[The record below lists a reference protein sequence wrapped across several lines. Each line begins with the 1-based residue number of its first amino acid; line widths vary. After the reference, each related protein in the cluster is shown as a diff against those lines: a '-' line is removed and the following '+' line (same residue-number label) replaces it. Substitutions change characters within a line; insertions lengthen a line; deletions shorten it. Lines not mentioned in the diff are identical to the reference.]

1 MAQSETRDILDHCEL
16 TVIANWRIGQTA
28 EVMKKS
34 CGFSQSEKKAKYVCE
49 MKQNLWMQFIST
61 QKWVLSAIL
70 FEQGCWKVKL
80 SLDEI

>member
-34 CGFSQSEKKAKYVCE
+34 CGLSQSEKKAKYVCE
-49 MKQNLWMQFIST
+49 MKQNL
-61 QKWVLSAIL
+61 
-70 FEQGCWKVKL
+70 
-80 SLDEI
+80 